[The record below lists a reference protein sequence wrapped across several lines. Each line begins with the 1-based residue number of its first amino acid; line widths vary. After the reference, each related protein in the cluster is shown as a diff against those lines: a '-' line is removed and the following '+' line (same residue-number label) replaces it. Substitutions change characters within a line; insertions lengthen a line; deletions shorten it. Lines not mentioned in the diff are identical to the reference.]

1 MQYTFENHLDLFLVF
16 HYKKGRIRFGGSFRC
31 WKYCFGGKSGLFHE
45 GGNYVKKFSLS
56 LLVVTI
62 LALAVSSCA
71 FGSVTGAP
79 APAGQK
85 PMLLTNAGQGP
96 GGKMGRLLIR
106 RAKAIDDFTYHAEPK
121 PEDLVAGGFKTMI
134 VVIGSSAKGLGASG
148 ITIDQEIERLD
159 AMMAKA
165 KELGIQIIAAHIEG
179 KARRGKPGSADER
192 SIDAIIPL
200 ADQIVVNKEGDEDGK
215 FTTLAKEKNIPIT
228 YLDSAM
234 DLGIFVKSMYTK

>member
-1 MQYTFENHLDLFLVF
+1 M
-16 HYKKGRIRFGGSFRC
+16 KKI
-31 WKYCFGGKSGLFHE
+31 
-45 GGNYVKKFSLS
+45 SLS
-56 LLVVTI
+56 LLLTMLLC
-62 LALAVSSCA
+62 LALAACSFA
-71 FGSVTGAP
+71 AVTGAE
-79 APAGQK
+79 APKGDL
-85 PMLLTNAGQGP
+85 PLLVTNAGQGP

-106 RAKAIDDFTYHAEPK
+106 RAKAVDDLTYNAEPK

-148 ITIDQEIERLD
+148 ITIDQEIVRLD

-165 KELGIQIIAAHIEG
+165 KELGIQVIAAHIEG

-200 ADQIVVNKEGDEDGK
+200 ADQIVVNTEGDTDGK
-215 FTTLAKEKNIPIT
+215 FTNLAKEKNIPIT

-234 DLGIFVKSMYTK
+234 DLGEFVKTMYAK

>member
-1 MQYTFENHLDLFLVF
+1 M
-16 HYKKGRIRFGGSFRC
+16 
-31 WKYCFGGKSGLFHE
+31 
-45 GGNYVKKFSLS
+45 KKFSLS

-106 RAKAIDDFTYHAEPK
+106 RAKAIDDFTYNAEPK

-200 ADQIVVNKEGDEDGK
+200 ADPEWCSIHTVLDEKRFWEIIGKLKEMGAQGILV
-215 FTTLAKEKNIPIT
+215 TPIEKMI
-228 YLDSAM
+228 L
-234 DLGIFVKSMYTK
+234 

>member
-1 MQYTFENHLDLFLVF
+1 M
-16 HYKKGRIRFGGSFRC
+16 KKI
-31 WKYCFGGKSGLFHE
+31 
-45 GGNYVKKFSLS
+45 SLS
-56 LLVVTI
+56 LLVI
-62 LALAVSSCA
+62 MLLCLALSACSFA
-71 FGSVTGAP
+71 AVTGAE
-79 APAGQK
+79 APKGSL
-85 PMLLTNAGQGP
+85 PLLVTSAGQGP

-106 RAKAIDDFTYHAEPK
+106 RAKAVDDLTYNAEPK

-148 ITIDQEIERLD
+148 ITIDQEIVRLD

-165 KELGIQIIAAHIEG
+165 KELGIQVIAAHIEG

-200 ADQIVVNKEGDEDGK
+200 ADQIVVNTEGDADGK
-215 FTTLAKEKNIPIT
+215 FTNLAKEKNIPIT

-234 DLGIFVKSMYTK
+234 DLGEFVKTMYAK

>member
-1 MQYTFENHLDLFLVF
+1 M
-16 HYKKGRIRFGGSFRC
+16 KKI
-31 WKYCFGGKSGLFHE
+31 
-45 GGNYVKKFSLS
+45 SLS
-56 LLVVTI
+56 LLVI
-62 LALAVSSCA
+62 MLLCLALSAYSFA
-71 FGSVTGAP
+71 AVTGAE
-79 APAGQK
+79 APKGNL
-85 PMLLTNAGQGP
+85 PLLVTNAGQGP

-106 RAKAIDDFTYHAEPK
+106 RAKAVDDLTYNAEPK

-148 ITIDQEIERLD
+148 ITIDQEIVRLD

-165 KELGIQIIAAHIEG
+165 KELGIQVIAAHIEG

-200 ADQIVVNKEGDEDGK
+200 ADQIVVNTEGDADGK
-215 FTTLAKEKNIPIT
+215 FTNLAKEKNIPIT

-234 DLGIFVKSMYTK
+234 DLGEFVKMMYAK

>member
-1 MQYTFENHLDLFLVF
+1 M
-16 HYKKGRIRFGGSFRC
+16 KKI
-31 WKYCFGGKSGLFHE
+31 
-45 GGNYVKKFSLS
+45 SLS
-56 LLVVTI
+56 LLVI
-62 LALAVSSCA
+62 MLLCLALSACSFA
-71 FGSVTGAP
+71 AVTGAE
-79 APAGQK
+79 APKGDL
-85 PMLLTNAGQGP
+85 PLLVTNAGQGP

-106 RAKAIDDFTYHAEPK
+106 RAKAVDDLTYNAEPK

-148 ITIDQEIERLD
+148 ITIDQEIVRLD

-165 KELGIQIIAAHIEG
+165 KELGIQVIAAHIEG

-200 ADQIVVNKEGDEDGK
+200 ADQIVVNTEGDADGK
-215 FTTLAKEKNIPIT
+215 FTNLAKEKNIPIT

-234 DLGIFVKSMYTK
+234 DLGEFVKMMYAK

>member
-1 MQYTFENHLDLFLVF
+1 M
-16 HYKKGRIRFGGSFRC
+16 
-31 WKYCFGGKSGLFHE
+31 
-45 GGNYVKKFSLS
+45 KKFSCVLAI
-56 LLVVTI
+56 LVVTS
-62 LALAVSSCA
+62 LAFASCS
-71 FGSVTGAP
+71 FGAVTGAE
-79 APAGQK
+79 APKGST
-85 PMLLTNAGQGP
+85 PLLVTNAGQGP

-106 RAKAIDDFTYHAEPK
+106 RSKAVEDMTYNAEPK
-121 PEDLVAGGFKTMI
+121 GEDLVSGGYKTMI

-159 AMMAKA
+159 SMMAKA

-200 ADQIVVNKEGDEDGK
+200 ADQIVVNKEGDADSK
-215 FTTLAKEKNIPIT
+215 FTNLAKEKNIPIT

-234 DLGIFVKSMYTK
+234 DLGTFVKEMYTK